1 MTELSEDI
9 EVLTPG
15 QILSEG
21 RREAGLTCQDVA
33 DQLNLR
39 IGVIEALEQDE
50 IDTSISL
57 TFTKGYLRAYARLLG
72 LSEQEVLDSF
82 DTMEKSQVQIAE
94 MQSFSQRLQRDQQDN
109 WLLGLTVVIVILI
122 SASLVI
128 WWWQQ
133 RDVAQPAIEAQPV
146 VQVMTP
152 APVAN
157 EAEGEIEEPVFI
169 ETPRHNYIQPQSVQ
183 SEVVESQP
191 AEATIVDEPSA
202 PVDTDTAIAPEE
214 ADVVAEDSP
223 IDDNAQPVVAETS
236 EPVDT
241 DAVTTDTEADSP
253 VVNDEP
259 LNQLTSLVLTFSR
272 DCWVQIND
280 STGERL
286 AIGVKKKGRRMPVE
300 GIPPFKIKMGAP
312 GSVAIEYNGKAYP
325 FEVEDPSRMLNLTV
339 PE

>member
-50 IDTSISL
+50 IDTTISL

-94 MQSFSQRLQRDQQDN
+94 MQSFSQRLQRDQQDS

-122 SASLVI
+122 TASLVI

-133 RDVAQPAIEAQPV
+133 RDVAQPATETQPV

-169 ETPRHNYIQPQSVQ
+169 ETPQHNYIQPQSVQ
-183 SEVVESQP
+183 SEPVVDDEQTVVTV
-191 AEATIVDEPSA
+191 AEVPSA
-202 PVDTDTAIAPEE
+202 MADTALEPENNDTPTE
-214 ADVVAEDSP
+214 VSP
-223 IDDNAQPVVAETS
+223 IDDNTPPVVADAI
-236 EPVDT
+236 EPIEADV
-241 DAVTTDTEADSP
+241 VTTEAEADP
-253 VVNDEP
+253 LVANDEP
-259 LNQLTSLVLTFSR
+259 LNQLTPLVLTFSK